1 MEKNNG
7 KKRRNPHHSEMGENQ
22 KDPTQKEGKE
32 KLIIMITRNPISRK
46 SDHQKDK
53 NEIQLQGM
61 TFFLWITE

>member
-1 MEKNNG
+1 
-7 KKRRNPHHSEMGENQ
+7 MGENQ